1 MLCMQGRMCRIHR
14 EDLEHDEN
22 AAEYNRLFDGCR
34 SCFHNDKIPSGRLP
48 RYG

>member
-34 SCFHNDKIPSGRLP
+34 SCFHNDKIPSRRLP